1 MAYSKWRD
9 IFIRAGRT
17 FGQGFVGVLALLA
30 IPILNKLIQDVAGG
44 GEVTIDVN
52 LWQSIGL
59 AAAAGGF
66 IALISFLQNW
76 FEEST
81 GKTIGPK

>member
-1 MAYSKWRD
+1 M
-9 IFIRAGRT
+9 
-17 FGQGFVGVLALLA
+17 
-30 IPILNKLIQDVAGG
+30 LIQDVAGS

-52 LWQSIGL
+52 LWQSIRL

-66 IALISFLQNW
+66 IALISFLHNW
-76 FEEST
+76 FEETT

>member
-1 MAYSKWRD
+1 M
-9 IFIRAGRT
+9 
-17 FGQGFVGVLALLA
+17 
-30 IPILNKLIQDVAGG
+30 LIQDVAGS

-52 LWQSIGL
+52 LWQSIRL

-76 FEEST
+76 FEETT